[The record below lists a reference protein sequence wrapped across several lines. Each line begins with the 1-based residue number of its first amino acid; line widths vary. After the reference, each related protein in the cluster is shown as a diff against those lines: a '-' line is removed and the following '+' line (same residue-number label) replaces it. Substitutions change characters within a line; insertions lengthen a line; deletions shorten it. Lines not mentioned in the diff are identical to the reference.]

1 MSAVLDASALLASLQ
16 REPGGGSVRAVLGS
30 ALRSA
35 VRWTEVIRKAAADS
49 DREAAELRAAF
60 ESLGLALEPFS
71 AAQAGV
77 AGSLRRTTATLGLSL
92 GDRACLA
99 LAIGKEERILT
110 ADRVRE
116 RLRPEVGIGI
126 EVIR

>member
-1 MSAVLDASALLASLQ
+1 MSAVLDASALLAFLQ
-16 REPGGGSVRAVLGS
+16 REPGAGSVRAVLGGARMS
-30 ALRSA
+30 TVS
-35 VRWTEVIRKAAADS
+35 WTEVVQKAADS
-49 DREAAELRAAF
+49 EREAAELRAAL

-71 AAQAGV
+71 AAQAEI
-77 AGSLRRTTATLGLSL
+77 AGLLRRPTRALGLSL

-99 LAIGKEERILT
+99 LAIEKGETILT
-110 ADRVRE
+110 ADRVWE

>member
-1 MSAVLDASALLASLQ
+1 MSAVLDASALLAFLQ
-16 REPGGGSVRAVLGS
+16 REPGAGSVRAVLGS
-30 ALRSA
+30 ALIST
-35 VRWTEVIRKAAADS
+35 VSWTVIRKAAADS
-49 DREAAELRAAF
+49 EREAAELRAAL

-71 AAQAGV
+71 AAQAGI
-77 AGSLRRTTATLGLSL
+77 AGSLRRAAAAIGLSL

-99 LAIGKEERILT
+99 LALGKGERILT

>member
-1 MSAVLDASALLASLQ
+1 MSTVS
-16 REPGGGSVRAVLGS
+16 
-30 ALRSA
+30 
-35 VRWTEVIRKAAADS
+35 WTEVIRKAAADS
-49 DREAAELRAAF
+49 EREAAELRAAF
-60 ESLGLALEPFS
+60 ESPGLALGPFS
-71 AAQAGV
+71 AAQAGI
-77 AGSLRRTTATLGLSL
+77 AGLIRRAAAALGLSL

-99 LAIGKEERILT
+99 LAIEKGERILT